1 MNKRFLTIVTGS
13 ALLLLTA
20 VSCSKDERTLKSN
33 IKDLASKSEAF
44 NKRAGE
50 LEESIKVLTDA
61 EGRIDSILASQL
73 DKSISGI
80 IEGIA
85 SESVRDRVSKLN
97 TEASGISS
105 AAASRANDIATAAAK
120 KAQAEW
126 IHSDSIAKIEEEIK
140 QIEQKARAAVRGN
153 DVSAV
158 KSELKGYVD
167 SENELVKEYT
177 RIVKDD
183 IKAIEDN
190 KAAVSSKYVAAGD
203 RDEIIAGR
211 MSARISEVVAK
222 TLQDGETVLVNQ
234 IVSSI
239 SDSVKSEKKAEMVD
253 FSASLRLAVDK
264 RVVTLAEKRKLLED
278 KVNAYKGMSAKL
290 EDTLS
295 KIRGSSDKDE
305 NVKAFANI
313 DAEYK
318 NMVADFAQHD
328 TESRNMLIRD
338 ADTFI
343 VNEAM
348 RLISASVASSV
359 SESVASAIDSKVNE
373 ARAAGLSSD
382 DQSSVALDVSKDLN
396 VAILSLMDTSV
407 SSLRTML
414 SDLEATVKNL
424 QGFRDNIA
432 KRVPIVKKDF
442 DSTEMVSLQAGEVA
456 DIYGTKF
463 PVKAFMLGKYEVTY
477 ALWYEVYQWATA
489 HGYSFAGKG
498 YEGSD
503 FDTLGIE
510 PTARGKYQPVTGVS
524 ATDALLWMNA
534 YSEKTGKTPV
544 YTITVTI
551 AEERDS
557 EGNIVREA
565 SSEVVPVRETGFS
578 VGAVAVNTN
587 ADGYRLPTQNELVYA
602 GAFVPNK
609 KKSLDGNSAYA
620 WTWYN
625 SDTGTH
631 TVGTKKAVR
640 TKDNPTVEIYDLH
653 GNAAEWASRGD
664 GVAEADASNGS
675 WSRAS
680 TNGVYPYSYFHG
692 FMKSAYAQNTNGL
705 RVAQYVK

>member
-44 NKRAGE
+44 NKRADE
-50 LEESIKVLTDA
+50 LEKSIEVLSNA
-61 EGRIDSILASQL
+61 RSGIDSILASQL

-126 IHSDSIAKIEEEIK
+126 IHSDSIAKIEKEIE

-211 MSARISEVVAK
+211 MSARVSEVVAK

-253 FSASLRLAVDK
+253 FSARLNLMVDK
-264 RVVTLAEKRKLLED
+264 YIVSLGEKKNLLEK
-278 KVNAYKGMSAKL
+278 KVNDYKGMSAKL

-305 NVKAFANI
+305 NVKAFSNI

-328 TESRNMLIRD
+328 TESRKLIND
-338 ADTFI
+338 SSSFI
-343 VNEAM
+343 ETEAT
-348 RLISASVASSV
+348 RLISDSEASSV
-359 SESVASAIDSKVNE
+359 SERVSSAIDRNVNE
-373 ARAAGLSSD
+373 AMAAGLSSD

>member
-44 NKRAGE
+44 NKRADE
-50 LEESIKVLTDA
+50 LEKSIEVLSNA
-61 EGRIDSILASQL
+61 RNGIDSILASQL

-80 IEGIA
+80 LEGIA
-85 SESVRDRVSKLN
+85 SESVKDRVSKLN

-253 FSASLRLAVDK
+253 FSARLNLAVDK
-264 RVVTLAEKRKLLED
+264 YIVSLDNKKNLLAK
-278 KVNAYKGMSAKL
+278 KVNDYKGMSAKL

-305 NVKAFANI
+305 NVKAFSNI

-328 TESRNMLIRD
+328 TESRKLIND
-338 ADTFI
+338 SSSFI
-343 VNEAM
+343 ETEAK
-348 RLISASVASSV
+348 RLISDSVASSV
-359 SESVASAIDSKVNE
+359 SESVASAIESKVNE
-373 ARAAGLSSD
+373 AMAAGLSSD

>member
-50 LEESIKVLTDA
+50 LEKSIEVLSDA
-61 EGRIDSILASQL
+61 RNGIDSILASQL

-80 IEGIA
+80 LEGIA
-85 SESVRDRVSKLN
+85 SESVKDRVSKLN

-126 IHSDSIAKIEEEIK
+126 IHSDSTAKIEEEIK

-253 FSASLRLAVDK
+253 FSARLNLMVDK
-264 RVVTLAEKRKLLED
+264 YIVSLGEKKNLLEK
-278 KVNAYKGMSAKL
+278 KVNDYKGMSAKL

-305 NVKAFANI
+305 NVKAFSNI

-328 TESRNMLIRD
+328 TESRKLIND
-338 ADTFI
+338 SSSFI
-343 VNEAM
+343 ETEAK
-348 RLISASVASSV
+348 RLISDSVASSV

-373 ARAAGLSSD
+373 AMAAGLSSD

-407 SSLRTML
+407 SSLRTKL